1 MILSFILLITII
13 FYCNMRICKSLLLSS
28 KSLSSLSSF
37 SSLISI
43 KRYIPIVNNNNN
55 YYYNDYCTKLRSI
68 STSSGKGF
76 AEKIDN
82 NNNNINLIKPNNS
95 DSNNNENNNRKKPED
110 WDLKGLKAETSRV
123 YLRIFKKIGKA
134 SERLSKGKE
143 FYNNNNNLKELENY
157 SNISELENELKI
169 LQDTLVKVSR
179 LEERLKGIRSNKDN
193 NFIKLVEDA
202 IELNINDEPPPKQ
215 ERGESKQKG
224 KPSPPRKPYF
234 IYNSNDNINIR
245 VGRAAPDNDE
255 LSCNPEHRDNND
267 WWLHVAGFAGSHVV
281 IRYTDDDLVEKFKE
295 TVLDAAM
302 LAAVNSKA
310 PQSGKIPVS
319 LTRCRYVSKPSG
331 AKAGLVR
338 LNGDVMTIKIDVKAN
353 QARLDRLNLTKE

>member
-1 MILSFILLITII
+1 
-13 FYCNMRICKSLLLSS
+13 MRICKSLLLSS
-28 KSLSSLSSF
+28 KSLSSLSS
-37 SSLISI
+37 LISI
-43 KRYIPIVNNNNN
+43 KRCIPIVKNNNN
-55 YYYNDYCTKLRSI
+55 YYNDYSTKLRSI

-82 NNNNINLIKPNNS
+82 NNNNNNNNNINLIKPNSS

-134 SERLSKGKE
+134 SERLSKG
-143 FYNNNNNLKELENY
+143 KELENY

-224 KPSPPRKPYF
+224 KPSTPRKPYF

>member
-1 MILSFILLITII
+1 
-13 FYCNMRICKSLLLSS
+13 MRICKSLLLSS
-28 KSLSSLSSF
+28 QSLSLLS
-37 SSLISI
+37 SI
-43 KRYIPIVNNNNN
+43 KRYIPIIINNN
-55 YYYNDYCTKLRSI
+55 YNYHYCYSTKLRST

-76 AEKIDN
+76 ADKINNSNNIIAPN
-82 NNNNINLIKPNNS
+82 NN
-95 DSNNNENNNRKKPED
+95 DDDDVDNNNRKKPED

-123 YLRIFKKIGKA
+123 YLRVFKKIGKA
-134 SERLSKGKE
+134 SERLSKWKE
-143 FYNNNNNLKELENY
+143 IYDNNKNDNLKELENI
-157 SNISELENELKI
+157 SNITELENELKI
-169 LQDTLVKVSR
+169 LKETLVNISK
-179 LEERLKGIRSNKDN
+179 LEEKLKSIRSNKDS
-193 NFIKLVEDA
+193 NFIKLVQDA
-202 IELNINDEPPPKQ
+202 IELKINDAPPPKQ

-234 IYNSNDNINIR
+234 IYNSNDDINIR

-295 TVLDAAM
+295 TVLDAAI

-310 PQSGKIPVS
+310 PQSGKIPVT